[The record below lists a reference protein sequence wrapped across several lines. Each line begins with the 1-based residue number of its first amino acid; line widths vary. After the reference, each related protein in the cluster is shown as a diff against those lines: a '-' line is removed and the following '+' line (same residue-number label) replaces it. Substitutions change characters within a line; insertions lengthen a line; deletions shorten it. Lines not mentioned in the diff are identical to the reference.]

1 MSPIEPIFDKK
12 YECLFCKKPF
22 ISKKVRSRFIKISY
36 FDSDFFP
43 IYQSEDANPLY
54 YHIMVCP
61 SCGFSFSDDF
71 SKTLPPGAKETI
83 THEVCSRWVPHN
95 FSGKRSIHQA
105 IQTYKLAILCGSLK
119 KEKHITMAGI
129 YMRVG
134 WLYRIIENQEQ
145 ELRFLKLAL
154 KEYEDSL
161 YYGDYTRTQVTEIRL
176 LYLIG
181 EVSRRLNNR
190 QKAVQY
196 FSQVI
201 EKQRQSVEPNI
212 IEMARERWREIRDSS

>member
-1 MSPIEPIFDKK
+1 MSPIEPIYDKK
-12 YECLFCKKPF
+12 YECLFCKKIF
-22 ISKKVRSRFIKISY
+22 ISKKVRSRFIKISH

-95 FSGKRSIHQA
+95 FSEKRSIHQA

-119 KEKHITMAGI
+119 KEKHIIMAGI

-134 WLYRIIENQEQ
+134 WLYRILENQEQ

-212 IEMARERWREIRDSS
+212 IEMARERWREIRGN